1 MKKKHVPPTLQAHEV
16 EPPQLTPPCAQV
28 TQSCWLLYQ
37 ESCTRRESETT
48 GPGGRLREREERESF
63 TTTLER
69 KKEREPERERERER
83 EREGER
89 ERERP
94 SPPGEKEKERARERD
109 LHHNHGE
116 RERERAC
123 YKLRDMYF
131 EMLRDSKLANF
142 TCFVSG
148 MC

>member
-1 MKKKHVPPTLQAHEV
+1 MKKKTCASDSASTRSRAP
-16 EPPQLTPPCAQV
+16 LTYTALCPGHTV
-28 TQSCWLLYQ
+28 LLASIPGELRQ
-37 ESCTRRESETT
+37 ERKRDHRTRRETE
-48 GPGGRLREREERESF
+48 RERERRESF

-69 KKEREPERERERER
+69 KKEREPERERE
-83 EREGER
+83 G
-89 ERERP
+89 P

-142 TCFVSG
+142 TCFVQE
-148 MC
+148 CFRWL

>member
-1 MKKKHVPPTLQAHEV
+1 MPPTLQAHEV

-48 GPGGRLREREERESF
+48 GPGGRLREREERE
-63 TTTLER
+63 LHHNPGE
-69 KKEREPERERERER
+69 KERERARERER
-83 EREGER
+83 GR